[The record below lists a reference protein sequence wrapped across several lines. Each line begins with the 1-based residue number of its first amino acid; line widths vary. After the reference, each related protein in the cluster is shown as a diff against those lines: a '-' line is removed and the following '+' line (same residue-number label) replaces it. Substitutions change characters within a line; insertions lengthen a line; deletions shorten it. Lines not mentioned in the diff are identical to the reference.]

1 MNRQLQDLLA
11 KGFIRPSTSPY
22 GAPVLFVRKKDGSI
36 RMCVDYRA
44 LNKDTIKNKYP
55 LPHID
60 DLLDRLAGARHFS
73 KIDLR
78 AGYHQ
83 VRIAAGDEFK
93 TAFRTRYGHYEFT
106 VLPFGLTNA
115 PATFMR
121 LMNDVLY
128 SFLDKFVEAFLDDVL
143 IYSRTVEE
151 HLVHVRLVLEKLREH
166 KLYAKRS
173 KCDFLRENIEFL
185 GHHISA
191 KGLRPLVSKT
201 EAVALW
207 PIPTT
212 VTELRAFLGLANYY
226 RRFVRNFATYAAPLT
241 NLLRA
246 GQRFEWGQ
254 LEQKAFEALK
264 TFLIS
269 APTLIMP
276 SPNGHF
282 RVRSDASDVGA
293 GAILEQAQRPD
304 DYHAVAYFSRRL
316 NSAEQVYHTH
326 DRELLSIVCALR
338 NWRHYLSGRRF
349 TVITD
354 HETLKHLQTKSE
366 LNKREARWLEQL
378 AEFDFELIF
387 RAGTT
392 NQAADALSRRPA
404 SSSRTLY
411 AISSLMLP
419 DLRAAYLTGYQ
430 TDIAWTSI
438 YRDLTTNG
446 PRPGDK
452 YLLADDGLLY
462 LAEGRRLCVP
472 DVPSLRIPILAD
484 HHDAPLAG
492 MVVLRKLTSLSTDII
507 TGMAWT
513 KQFDNT
519 CAAARAANGTNQYSR
534 LQLDFSCRSRFRNGG
549 GKKLHLTLSSTYLF
563 RVATMQWL
571 LLPTAS
577 LKWYI

>member
-1 MNRQLQDLLA
+1 M
-11 KGFIRPSTSPY
+11 
-22 GAPVLFVRKKDGSI
+22 
-36 RMCVDYRA
+36 
-44 LNKDTIKNKYP
+44 
-55 LPHID
+55 
-60 DLLDRLAGARHFS
+60 
-73 KIDLR
+73 
-78 AGYHQ
+78 
-83 VRIAAGDEFK
+83 
-93 TAFRTRYGHYEFT
+93 
-106 VLPFGLTNA
+106 
-115 PATFMR
+115 
-121 LMNDVLY
+121 
-128 SFLDKFVEAFLDDVL
+128 
-143 IYSRTVEE
+143 
-151 HLVHVRLVLEKLREH
+151 
-166 KLYAKRS
+166 
-173 KCDFLRENIEFL
+173 
-185 GHHISA
+185 
-191 KGLRPLVSKT
+191 
-201 EAVALW
+201 ALW

-254 LEQKAFEALK
+254 LEQKAFEDLK
-264 TFLIS
+264 TFLTS

-462 LAEGRRLCVP
+462 LAEGHRLCVP
-472 DVPSLRIPILAD
+472 DAS
-484 HHDAPLAG
+484 
-492 MVVLRKLTSLSTDII
+492 
-507 TGMAWT
+507 
-513 KQFDNT
+513 
-519 CAAARAANGTNQYSR
+519 YSAHS
-534 LQLDFSCRSRFRNGG
+534 D
-549 GKKLHLTLSSTYLF
+549 
-563 RVATMQWL
+563 
-571 LLPTAS
+571 P
-577 LKWYI
+577 